1 MSLIKL
7 QKMIDDGRT
16 WYYRGQAAVIKSFD
30 ATHGDIEILVEL
42 DGKPQKFVKESEAKI
57 DLFLESFKEV
67 PVIEDSL
74 PAQPE
79 KNLPSRG
86 NYVPEIYQE
95 SKETFKTLSGILLED
110 IQKVRTDPGYVQQ
123 AKQVC
128 NNISA
133 LVNITKLQL
142 DMLRKDRL

>member
-1 MSLIKL
+1 MSLLKL
-7 QKMIDDGRT
+7 QKMIDGGRT

-30 ATHGDIEILVEL
+30 ASHGDIEILVEL
-42 DGKPQKFVKESEAKI
+42 DGKPQKFIKESEEKI
-57 DLFLESFKEV
+57 GLFLTSFKEV
-67 PVIEDSL
+67 PVIEETL
-74 PAQPE
+74 PAQTQSQVPAT
-79 KNLPSRG
+79 R
-86 NYVPEIYQE
+86 NYLPEIYTE

-110 IQKVRTDPGYVQQ
+110 IQKVRKDPAYVGQ

-142 DMLRKDRL
+142 DMLRKDRI